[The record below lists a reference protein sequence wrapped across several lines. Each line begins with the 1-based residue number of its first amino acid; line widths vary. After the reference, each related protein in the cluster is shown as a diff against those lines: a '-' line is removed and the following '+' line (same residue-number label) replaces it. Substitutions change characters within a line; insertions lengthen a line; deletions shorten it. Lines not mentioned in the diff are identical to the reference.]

1 MTLAVSPSV
10 AYHIIGPM
18 DPYGSIPTP
27 ASPTPVEGPA
37 PESSATGDNG
47 EASVT
52 DVCGER
58 GLLGLRNGVLWRDG
72 GRGVSAGAFCTHVVR
87 HLPHPNSMSLPI
99 ASPHLLLHKTSSD
112 HAMAAFQIQASV
124 DFWQSAPP

>member
-1 MTLAVSPSV
+1 MPCALVSCRVVLCPV
-10 AYHIIGPM
+10 RVRRRGKNL
-18 DPYGSIPTP
+18 P

-37 PESSATGDNG
+37 SATGDNG

-52 DVCGER
+52 DVCGE
-58 GLLGLRNGVLWRDG
+58 LLRLRNGVLWRDG
-72 GRGVSAGAFCTHVVR
+72 GRGVSAGAFCT
-87 HLPHPNSMSLPI
+87 SCATSA
-99 ASPHLLLHKTSSD
+99 ASKFNVSANVFLHLLLHTLLTSSD

>member
-1 MTLAVSPSV
+1 
-10 AYHIIGPM
+10 M

-72 GRGVSAGAFCTHVVR
+72 GRGVNAGAFCTSCATSTASNFNVSASC
-87 HLPHPNSMSLPI
+87 LTMSSFANVADLI
-99 ASPHLLLHKTSSD
+99 
-112 HAMAAFQIQASV
+112 
-124 DFWQSAPP
+124 

>member
-1 MTLAVSPSV
+1 
-10 AYHIIGPM
+10 M

-27 ASPTPVEGPA
+27 ASPTPVPVEGRA
-37 PESSATGDNG
+37 PEFSATGDNG

-72 GRGVSAGAFCTHVVR
+72 GRGVNAGAFCT
-87 HLPHPNSMSLPI
+87 SCATST
-99 ASPHLLLHKTSSD
+99 ASNFNVSANCLTTSSFAKVAD
-112 HAMAAFQIQASV
+112 LIWSLNGR
-124 DFWQSAPP
+124 SSNPGI

>member
-1 MTLAVSPSV
+1 MHGNMTNDTRQVRMASV
-10 AYHIIGPM
+10 AYQMIGLM

-72 GRGVSAGAFCTHVVR
+72 GRGVSAGAFCTSWATSAASKFNVSANCLTTSEPAR
-87 HLPHPNSMSLPI
+87 TPI
-99 ASPHLLLHKTSSD
+99 
-112 HAMAAFQIQASV
+112 
-124 DFWQSAPP
+124 